1 MSKCPKMTI
10 EDYDTLFALFRDEC
24 EMEMDTGFYVFH
36 NLSTSLY
43 DNPPKLK
50 ETTND

>member
-1 MSKCPKMTI
+1 MTA
-10 EDYDTLFALFRDEC
+10 EDYDTREALCREAC
-24 EMEMDTGFYVFH
+24 KMEMDTGFYVFH

-50 ETTND
+50 ETAND